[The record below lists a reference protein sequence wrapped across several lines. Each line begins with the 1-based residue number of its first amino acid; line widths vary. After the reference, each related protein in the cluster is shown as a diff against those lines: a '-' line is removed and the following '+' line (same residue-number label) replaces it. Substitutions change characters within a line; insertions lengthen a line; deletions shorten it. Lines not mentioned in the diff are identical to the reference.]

1 MLKYCIKV
9 LLRLFPKTLNQFL
22 DLPRGNKHF
31 EICIPV
37 LVVNQNILNQSS
49 FEAHFLGNVLIN
61 VEKYSIWA
69 YVLNDCN

>member
-1 MLKYCIKV
+1 M
-9 LLRLFPKTLNQFL
+9 NQFL

-61 VEKYSIWA
+61 VENYSI
-69 YVLNDCN
+69 